1 MAECGGPCSV
11 GSGSSAFLHESATG
25 QSTLEIAPG
34 LPSFSLSPLTLSFFL
49 SLASPATHTKRSCS
63 WWCLCVGYT
72 EEKKEVREWVAGNVV
87 GRGGGSAAHH
97 LAHHVLHT
105 ALISLNLSHF
115 HPISFPTPSRLITL
129 TGLRYFTFI
138 SPRARLRLPLQM
150 ILHALCG
157 CGTSACPSDSPRLA
171 MGLGLA
177 PVTDGSI

>member
-11 GSGSSAFLHESATG
+11 GSGSSAFLHESASG
-25 QSTLEIAPG
+25 QSTLEIALG
-34 LPSFSLSPLTLSFFL
+34 LPSLSLSPLTLSFFL

-115 HPISFPTPSRLITL
+115 HPFTQSLSPHLLDSSPSRGCATS
-129 TGLRYFTFI
+129 RSY
-138 SPRARLRLPLQM
+138 LPG
-150 ILHALCG
+150 HVFVFLCK
-157 CGTSACPSDSPRLA
+157 
-171 MGLGLA
+171 
-177 PVTDGSI
+177 

>member
-11 GSGSSAFLHESATG
+11 GSGSSAFLHESASG
-25 QSTLEIAPG
+25 QSTLEIALG

-87 GRGGGSAAHH
+87 GSSASPCPPRSPHSSNFPQPF
-97 LAHHVLHT
+97 T
-105 ALISLNLSHF
+105 LSPF

-150 ILHALCG
+150 ILPALCG
-157 CGTSACPSDSPRLA
+157 CGTSAGPSDSPRLA
-171 MGLGLA
+171 IVGWGPA
-177 PVTDGSI
+177 PETDGSI